1 MVILD
6 KYEEIFFSVFPD
18 LIPDDLSLTDPNWH
32 DDLAHL
38 NPTGTFEVAYFEDIV
53 ESWTS
58 WFQSSYFYAYKL
70 PQKAGIYLLFS
81 IEWDD
86 NWNVWQR
93 NPLMAVESD
102 DETTTTVVKAVLKEF
117 ARERL
122 DESGNGAWNE
132 FLKSIIDDRLE
143 LLAGE

>member
-1 MVILD
+1 MARPEQD
-6 KYEEIFFSVFPD
+6 
-18 LIPDDLSLTDPNWH
+18 
-32 DDLAHL
+32 
-38 NPTGTFEVAYFEDIV
+38 GTRERERRDVQEREVTSEQPRIEVALKANNK
-53 ESWTS
+53 SPTS
-58 WFQSSYFYAYKL
+58 
-70 PQKAGIYLLFS
+70 YLLFS

-86 NWNVWQR
+86 NWNVWER

-102 DETTTTVVKAVLKEF
+102 DETTTVVKAVLKEF

-143 LLAGE
+143 LLTGE